1 MPFEKLLPLLSTD
14 AVLQVLTLSMHEEI
28 YIFDAEGL
36 KFLFVNQGA
45 CENLHYTMEELYN
58 LTPYD
63 IKPEYT
69 KESFMALVQPL
80 LKGEKRQLTFETVH
94 KRKDGTTYPVKI
106 NLQLIQADGQSVF
119 LAIIEDITERKKA
132 EALLSL
138 QHAQLLAIT
147 ETAKDAIIMM
157 DSTGAISY
165 WNRAAEHIFGYA
177 RNEAL
182 GQNLHRLLM
191 PSRYWEEHERAFE
204 RFQGTGQ
211 GNAIGKT
218 LELSA
223 LRKDGVEITIELS
236 LAALKQGDKWSAV
249 GVVRDITERKKAE
262 AALQRQYE
270 LNRKL
275 LDAIPHPM
283 WLITRERRI
292 IAQNQAAERMGT
304 QTGGFCWEKI
314 HNMNTISEE
323 QRSHYLKTGVPAPGT
338 KCYFCRADEALNAQ
352 QTINTEIE
360 YNDVFYDVWW
370 IPIDENTYLHYA
382 IDLTEQKDKERRLRQ
397 SEASYRHLVEEF
409 QALLNAIPDM
419 ITFQTPDMKVL
430 WANENTLKALNLGM
444 AELTGRHC
452 YEIWHGRST
461 PCEKCPLLTQQ
472 AAEGPVISTITLPTG
487 QILELRSVP
496 FYSNGV
502 LMGTIDIRR
511 DVTGHKRM
519 ERQLFHAQKME
530 TIGTLAGGIAHD
542 FNNILTA
549 IVGFGQLALMRLNPD
564 DMTRRYIQNILDAA
578 DRAATLTKGL
588 LTFSRQQSGDKR
600 PVKLNQAVQNM
611 EKLLRKTIREDITL
625 QLICS
630 SKELLVS
637 AEPVQLDQVLMNL
650 VVNARDAMPQ
660 GGTLT
665 IATDDVEMTQGF
677 IERHGYGKEGHYAR
691 ITVRDTGIG
700 MDKATLE
707 HIFEPFF
714 TTKEVGK
721 GTGLG
726 LSIVY
731 GIVKDHDGYISCESE
746 PGKGTTFEIYLPI
759 LKEDKAA
766 EGLEQGHVAES
777 RPSPSAVSGTGTIL
791 FAEDNDTVRDSIAQ
805 ILRSAGYSV
814 IEAVNG
820 ADALQRF
827 RENAS
832 QIDLLLTD
840 ILMPEMNGTELYE
853 AIKAIQPSIKTIF
866 MTGYAPDELAT
877 RLPVNSQ
884 TQILYK
890 PIQPLELLQQVK
902 AILVDSE

>member
-1 MPFEKLLPLLSTD
+1 MPFEKLLPLLSAD
-14 AVLQVLTLSMHEEI
+14 AVLQVLTLSMHEI

-132 EALLSL
+132 EA
-138 QHAQLLAIT
+138 
-147 ETAKDAIIMM
+147 
-157 DSTGAISY
+157 
-165 WNRAAEHIFGYA
+165 
-177 RNEAL
+177 
-182 GQNLHRLLM
+182 
-191 PSRYWEEHERAFE
+191 
-204 RFQGTGQ
+204 
-211 GNAIGKT
+211 
-218 LELSA
+218 
-223 LRKDGVEITIELS
+223 
-236 LAALKQGDKWSAV
+236 
-249 GVVRDITERKKAE
+249 
-262 AALQRQYE
+262 ALQRQYE

-314 HNMNTISEE
+314 HHMNTISEE

-360 YNDVFYDVWW
+360 YNGVFYDVWW

-444 AELTGRHC
+444 AELTGRNC

-564 DMTRRYIQNILDAA
+564 DITRRYIQNILNAA

-777 RPSPSAVSGTGTIL
+777 RPSAVSGTGTIL